1 MESLTVKH
9 VFSADVERNKE
20 GLCAFAVN
28 VIVFAQIQF
37 FFA

>member
-1 MESLTVKH
+1 MESISVEC
-9 VFSADVERNKE
+9 VFSDDAERKKE
-20 GLCAFAVN
+20 LCAFAAN

>member
-1 MESLTVKH
+1 MASLSVEC
-9 VFSADVERNKE
+9 VFSDDAERKKE
-20 GLCAFAVN
+20 ELCAFAVN

>member
-9 VFSADVERNKE
+9 VFSDDVERNK

-37 FFA
+37 FA